1 MLYDAVDDPGSLT
14 ADELR
19 AAYEDELRSVVDDL
33 GVTTVATESG
43 VDEEALGALLAGES
57 VDLTLSEAAAVLAVA
72 DETRTADDVA
82 LEVRDHLLMGMTTA
96 VLDVDIIASSVD
108 LDFDGKEVQQAL
120 EGRMPVTLGEIAAL
134 HQYIAER
141 KP

>member
-1 MLYDAVDDPGSLT
+1 MLYDAVEDPGSLT

-33 GVTTVATESG
+33 GVTTVAEESG
-43 VDEEALGALLAGES
+43 VDEETLGALLAGES
-57 VDLTLSEAAAVLAVA
+57 VDLTLSEAAAVLAVG

-96 VLDVDIIASSVD
+96 VLDVDTIASSVD

-120 EGRMPVTLGEIAAL
+120 EGRMPMTLGELAAL

-141 KP
+141 KR

>member
-1 MLYDAVDDPGSLT
+1 MLYDAVEDPGALT

-33 GVTTVATESG
+33 GVTTVAEESG
-43 VDEEALGALLAGES
+43 VDEETLAALLAGES

-96 VLDVDIIASSVD
+96 VLDVDTIASSVD

-120 EGRMPVTLGEIAAL
+120 EGRMPMRLGELAAL

-141 KP
+141 KR